1 MEKEPK
7 LLSVKQVAA
16 RSVTV
21 ILQNAVIFLVAI
33 GAYYAYQYYYDRKVS
48 NFDKVSEIYIRPD
61 TPVDS
66 VVATILRDSE
76 PKKAKSVR
84 RVFKDVE
91 TMKPGHYTISAGDP
105 SIYVARMISNGWQT
119 PVKLV
124 LSGSI
129 RKQSVLASK
138 ISSQMMLDSADVIAA
153 LRDSALLA
161 GFGFNREN
169 VFALFV
175 PDTYECYWTE
185 DMEQV
190 MKRQKQAYDA
200 FWTDSNKEKAKAQG
214 LSVEEVSVLASIV
227 NGETLYEP
235 EMPCIAGVYLNR
247 LHIGMKLQAD
257 PTIAFCFDYTLDRIL
272 KKHLTVD
279 SPYNTYKNFGLPPTP
294 ICVPTKAALEAV
306 LNPDTHGYL
315 YFCASPDFDGTHRF
329 ATTYTRHLQNAREFQ
344 RALTVRQR
352 EKAAAK

>member
-1 MEKEPK
+1 MKEPALFSTK
-7 LLSVKQVAA
+7 KAVAA
-16 RSVTV
+16 YICIFVL
-21 ILQNAVIFLVAI
+21 IAVAGIALTW
-33 GAYYAYQYYYDRKVS
+33 AYHYYYDRKVP
-48 NFDKVSEIYIRPD
+48 NFEGVSEIYVRPD

-66 VVATILRDSE
+66 VMAMVLENCS
-76 PKKAKSVR
+76 PKKAASVR
-84 RVFKDVE
+84 RVFKDVA
-91 TMKPGHYTISAGDP
+91 TVKPGHYTVTAENP
-105 SIYVARMISNGWQT
+105 SIYVGRMLSNGWQT

-124 LSGSI
+124 LSGSL

-153 LRDSALLA
+153 IRDSALLA
-161 GFGFNREN
+161 GFGFTTEN

-185 DMEQV
+185 DMEHVLQ
-190 MKRQKQAYDA
+190 RQKAAYDA
-200 FWTDSNKEKAKAQG
+200 FWTDANKEKAKAQG
-214 LSVEEVSVLASIV
+214 LTMEEVSVLASIV
-227 NGETLYEP
+227 NGETLHEP

-247 LHIGMKLQAD
+247 LRTGMKLQAD
-257 PTIAFCFDYTLDRIL
+257 PTVAFCFDYSLNRIL

-279 SPYNTYKNFGLPPTP
+279 SPYNTYKNFGLPPAP
-294 ICVPTKAALEAV
+294 ICVPTKPALEAV

-315 YFCASPDFDGTHRF
+315 YFCASPDFNGTHRF
-329 ATTYTRHLQNAREFQ
+329 ATTYMRHLQNAREFQ